1 MNYGGKKGNNYGEIR
16 RRASKFWSV
25 PEPQMR
31 RRKRPETDR
40 ITQIHV
46 LEPFRKCWQISK
58 KFLVV
63 FTISEKLR
71 IPEFIYR
78 SLSSEFSETLF
89 TLHLYATV
97 IHITCHPRVTHE
109 FSIDY
114 SLAIER
120 LLATDYSLERRF
132 RALTPFT

>member
-1 MNYGGKKGNNYGEIR
+1 MNEITTSLDTLKGSMKSGAKGDNYGEIR

-46 LEPFRKCWQISK
+46 LEPFRKCWQISE

-71 IPEFIYR
+71 IR
-78 SLSSEFSETLF
+78 NS
-89 TLHLYATV
+89 
-97 IHITCHPRVTHE
+97 
-109 FSIDY
+109 
-114 SLAIER
+114 
-120 LLATDYSLERRF
+120 
-132 RALTPFT
+132 